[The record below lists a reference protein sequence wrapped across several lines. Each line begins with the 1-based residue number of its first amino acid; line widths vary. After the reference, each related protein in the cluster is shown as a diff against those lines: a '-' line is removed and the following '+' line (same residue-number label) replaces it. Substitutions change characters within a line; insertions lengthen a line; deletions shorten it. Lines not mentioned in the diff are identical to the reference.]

1 MENYSAGCDFRKSS
15 DTTSDDNSNVD
26 TNGNDNN
33 DNDNDGDDDDNK
45 STDTYSRFQPGIVA
59 PPSDETESRLYRIF

>member
-15 DTTSDDNSNVD
+15 DDTNSND
-26 TNGNDNN
+26 NGHTDNE
-33 DNDNDGDDDDNK
+33 GDDDGDHDNK
-45 STDTYSRFQPGIVA
+45 NTDIYSRFQPGIVA